1 MILVG
6 SQRGGASNLA
16 AHLLKD
22 ENEHV
27 EVHEIRG
34 FASENLKGALNEAYA
49 MSRGTRAK
57 QFLFSLSLNPPPEE
71 RVETGVFE
79 DAIARAEEKLG
90 LSGQPRAIVFHEKE
104 GRRHAH
110 AVWSRIDATEMKAI
124 SISYSKLRL
133 RDVSRELYLEH
144 GWKMPRGLINSQERD
159 PKNFTLAEWQQA
171 KRIGKDPRAIK
182 TDFQDCWAVSDSKAA
197 FVQALQERGYKLG
210 RGDRRGFVAVD
221 HQGREFAV
229 AKWAG
234 VKTRQV
240 RERLGNE
247 KELPALAEVKQQ
259 FAEDMIPALQ
269 RMKRSQ
275 GNEYSRRKEQFEVQ
289 RLELVSNQQA
299 ERQHFMHAQERRQQ
313 AEAIER
319 QSRFRTGLKGFWDKL
334 RGEHSRIQQQNQGE
348 AYQALMRD
356 RQEKDALIFRQLE
369 QRNALQQTRTQNLEE
384 FIQQRR
390 DLRSDLRQYKAM
402 QPESRE
408 DRRAAYIREQQTQQ
422 AHDIPRNRGPGLTRD
437 R

>member
-79 DAIARAEEKLG
+79 DAIARAEDKLG
-90 LSGQPRAIVFHEKE
+90 LSG
-104 GRRHAH
+104 HA
-110 AVWSRIDATEMKAI
+110 
-124 SISYSKLRL
+124 
-133 RDVSRELYLEH
+133 
-144 GWKMPRGLINSQERD
+144 
-159 PKNFTLAEWQQA
+159 
-171 KRIGKDPRAIK
+171 
-182 TDFQDCWAVSDSKAA
+182 
-197 FVQALQERGYKLG
+197 
-210 RGDRRGFVAVD
+210 
-221 HQGREFAV
+221 
-229 AKWAG
+229 
-234 VKTRQV
+234 
-240 RERLGNE
+240 
-247 KELPALAEVKQQ
+247 
-259 FAEDMIPALQ
+259 
-269 RMKRSQ
+269 
-275 GNEYSRRKEQFEVQ
+275 
-289 RLELVSNQQA
+289 
-299 ERQHFMHAQERRQQ
+299 
-313 AEAIER
+313 
-319 QSRFRTGLKGFWDKL
+319 
-334 RGEHSRIQQQNQGE
+334 RIQEQSQGE

-369 QRNALQQTRTQNLEE
+369 QRNALQRSRAHNLNE

-390 DLRSDLRQYKAM
+390 DLRSDIKQYKAM
-402 QPESRE
+402 EPESRE